1 MEPLLRCE
9 EYTVYILWDRHY
21 SSSILGQDR
30 PPLAGV
36 ARDIITLAENLSRT
50 RLDPQP
56 IVECL
61 KEFYDTLFSIPP
73 PLNQSLDREWAARD
87 LFADFFSL
95 AIAHWG
101 PTDHGR
107 DDFER
112 EGGLFLGRHGLQS
125 IKYPGPDALRLGK
138 SPVDREHGTV
148 NGLWG
153 TLEEMKAYFINS
165 GPYKIELSTTPE
177 EHLTLSSTG
186 KLRVFWEGP
195 DLWAERG
202 AKPLYP
208 GHATFKL
215 LLLAGNGLPRL
226 F

>member
-21 SSSILGQDR
+21 SSSILGPDR

-36 ARDIITLAENLSRT
+36 ARDIITLVEMLATPSVR
-50 RLDPQP
+50 QP
-56 IVECL
+56 IVACL
-61 KEFYDTLFSIPP
+61 KEFYDPLFSVPP
-73 PLNQSLDREWAARD
+73 PLNQSLDREWAARG
-87 LFADFFSL
+87 LFADLFSL
-95 AIAHWG
+95 AIAQP

-112 EGGLFLGRHGLQS
+112 EGGLFLGRNRLQS

-195 DLWAERG
+195 EFWAERG
-202 AKPLYP
+202 ANPLYP
-208 GHATFKL
+208 GHATFKKYKNL
-215 LLLAGNGLPRL
+215 TLGR
-226 F
+226 